1 MGSHKYSIHRYFS
14 QSCWII
20 GAFVEHFYEGSLN
33 EDQLYDL
40 ILWGSWIRTNF
51 MDTVVIKTLEGLHC
65 TKLILLFKDNEMI
78 VNKMESLKSCN
89 RCKNETNQVNFC
101 VMMINEFK
109 KFPIE
114 NDMEQSASI
123 SK

>member
-1 MGSHKYSIHRYFS
+1 
-14 QSCWII
+14 
-20 GAFVEHFYEGSLN
+20 
-33 EDQLYDL
+33 
-40 ILWGSWIRTNF
+40 

-101 VMMINEFK
+101 VLMIKEFK

-114 NDMEQSASI
+114 NNTHRAVTTYFSI
-123 SK
+123 SFNVRYLMGTSSRGWKGDIY